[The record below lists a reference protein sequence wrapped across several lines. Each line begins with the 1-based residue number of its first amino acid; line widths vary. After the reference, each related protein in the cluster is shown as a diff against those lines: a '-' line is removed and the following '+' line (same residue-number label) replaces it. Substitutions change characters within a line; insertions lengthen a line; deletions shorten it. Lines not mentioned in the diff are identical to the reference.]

1 MTTTLDLTSTTPIT
15 QDHLDI
21 TRIILKND
29 LYLLP
34 LHTIVESSDGSKG
47 VCTCHKGSKCSSPGK
62 HPYFRYNW
70 KVIATNSEEKISTW
84 LTDYKDK
91 INFAVATGRKS
102 KITNKYLVVIDVDKF
117 DHPIIDKLDHTF
129 YYKTGSGGYHFWFW
143 SDMPVKN
150 SVSGLAPKVDIRGKD
165 GYVVVPPSKHKSGES
180 YVMSSSLVSKEIADI
195 PQFVIDFIR
204 FSKPKQATASKKV
217 LSTKPKPCVSWSGL
231 TVRQIRTLLE
241 NDSQSKIPEGSRN
254 SIIHRLLSSDR
265 TQGLNKDDLM
275 SRAMSYKM
283 CCAKS
288 QDISKQELVKL
299 VDSVMS
305 YAPYNTK
312 HEDVNLG
319 FFEWKETRKQG
330 LSDLEKENM
339 LTLDNNF
346 FKSLKQSNDR
356 VPLSIVTNERN
367 NMFSSKGIKSYSKY
381 RPQLLAKKLESM
393 GFSRY
398 RTNKGNLWNIDLSG
412 LHTADSVIE

>member
-1 MTTTLDLTSTTPIT
+1 M
-15 QDHLDI
+15 
-21 TRIILKND
+21 
-29 LYLLP
+29 
-34 LHTIVESSDGSKG
+34 
-47 VCTCHKGSKCSSPGK
+47 
-62 HPYFRYNW
+62 
-70 KVIATNSEEKISTW
+70 
-84 LTDYKDK
+84 
-91 INFAVATGRKS
+91 
-102 KITNKYLVVIDVDKF
+102 
-117 DHPIIDKLDHTF
+117 
-129 YYKTGSGGYHFWFW
+129 
-143 SDMPVKN
+143 
-150 SVSGLAPKVDIRGKD
+150 
-165 GYVVVPPSKHKSGES
+165 
-180 YVMSSSLVSKEIADI
+180 
-195 PQFVIDFIR
+195 
-204 FSKPKQATASKKV
+204 
-217 LSTKPKPCVSWSGL
+217 
-231 TVRQIRTLLE
+231 
-241 NDSQSKIPEGSRN
+241 
-254 SIIHRLLSSDR
+254 
-265 TQGLNKDDLM
+265 
-275 SRAMSYKM
+275 
-283 CCAKS
+283 KS
-288 QDISKQELVKL
+288 QEISKQELTKL

-330 LSDLEKENM
+330 LSDLEKENL